1 MLDLNDVIKKIKK
14 IENIKSDK
22 DFADIIN
29 IKPDALVQRKN
40 RNSIPHD
47 NIIKYCLKN
56 KVSLDMIYE
65 NNNIKI
71 DNTVQEDNNT
81 IEITLNESKFPI
93 SRIQIIDKDDFLKLP
108 MHNPSKMLKA
118 HIDYSS
124 SNIFIIDTIVNK
136 YEDEGLYLIKY
147 QERTYVKNIVDT
159 FSGTFQINSYST
171 KNMPVTSFEIS
182 TDKISEI
189 IILGT
194 VSKIISLK

>member
-56 KVSLDMIYE
+56 KISLDMIYE
-65 NNNIKI
+65 NNDIKI
-71 DNTVQEDNNT
+71 DNSTQEDHKN
-81 IEITLNESKFPI
+81 IEVTLSDSKFPL

-108 MHNPSKMLKA
+108 ISNPYKKLKA

-124 SNIFIIDTIVNK
+124 NNIFIIDTMVNK

-171 KNMPVTSFEIS
+171 KNIPVTSFEIS

-194 VSKIISLK
+194 VSNIISLK